1 MTGDVMAGQWKITRK
16 IAELRENVMSLSS
29 DISALAKAEIEAQKR
44 KAIMGSVWGGLAAV
58 FALLTLVLL
67 PIVLGFVLVAVG
79 LAPWLAFLIV
89 FVVFAILAAGA
100 GLLAKQQ
107 FSSIEPPKRTIDAVK
122 NSMAAPKGEY
132 PIESDDED
140 YVKKGT

>member
-1 MTGDVMAGQWKITRK
+1 MTGDGMAGQWKITRK
-16 IAELRENVMSLSS
+16 VAELRENVMSLSS
-29 DISALAKAEIEAQKR
+29 DISALAKAEIQAQKR

-67 PIVLGFVLVAVG
+67 PIGLGFILRPVA
-79 LAPWLAFLIV
+79 LAPWLAVLLV
-89 FVVFAILAAGA
+89 FVFFAILAAGA

-122 NSMAAPKGEY
+122 NSMAALKGEY
-132 PIESDDED
+132 PIETVDE
-140 YVKKGT
+140 V

>member
-1 MTGDVMAGQWKITRK
+1 MAGQWKVTRK

-29 DISALAKAEIEAQKR
+29 DISALAKAEIQAQKR

-79 LAPWLAFLIV
+79 LAAWLAFLIV
-89 FVVFAILAAGA
+89 FVFFAILAAGA

-122 NSMAAPKGEY
+122 NSMAALKGEY
-132 PIESDDED
+132 PIETVDE
-140 YVKKGT
+140 V

>member
-1 MTGDVMAGQWKITRK
+1 MAGQWKITRK

-58 FALLTLVLL
+58 FAILTLVLL
-67 PIVLGFVLVAVG
+67 PIVLGFVLIALG

-89 FVVFAILAAGA
+89 FVFFAVLAGVF
-100 GLLAKQQ
+100 GLLAKQK
-107 FSSIEPPKRTIDAVK
+107 FTSIEPPKRTIDAVK
-122 NSMAAPKGEY
+122 NSVAALKGEY
-132 PIESDDED
+132 PIEE
-140 YVKKGT
+140 G

>member
-1 MTGDVMAGQWKITRK
+1 MAGQWKITRK
-16 IAELRENVMSLSS
+16 VAELRENVMSLSS
-29 DISALAKAEIEAQKR
+29 DISALAKAEIQAQKR

-89 FVVFAILAAGA
+89 FVFFAILAAGA

-122 NSMAAPKGEY
+122 NSMAALKGEY
-132 PIESDDED
+132 PIETVDE
-140 YVKKGT
+140 V